1 MRESAIA
8 FLGFLLALNQVTML
22 KGEARV
28 FEGCLRAN
36 ATTTG
41 KPAGQD

>member
-8 FLGFLLALNQVTML
+8 FFGFLLAVNQVTML

-28 FEGCLRAN
+28 FEGSLRAK
-36 ATTTG
+36 ARTTG
-41 KPAGQD
+41 